1 LIDRLIPRCYE
12 PLPDGIRLRL
22 RLRVTPKSRRA
33 GPQGF
38 VDLAEGGVALKL
50 GINAAPEDGK
60 ANAAVI
66 ALLAKHLSV
75 AKAAIS
81 VAAGAKDRRKLVD
94 IRGEPEG
101 LAQALDAWLIDT
113 LKDDVLKDG
122 ASAS

>member
-1 LIDRLIPRCYE
+1 LSGACYERLID
-12 PLPDGIRLRL
+12 GIRL

-38 VDLAEGGVALKL
+38 VDLPEGGVALKF

-60 ANAAVI
+60 ANAAVM
-66 ALLAKHLSV
+66 ALLAKHLPV

-94 IRGEPEG
+94 IRGDPEA
-101 LAQALDAWLIDT
+101 LARALESWLADT
-113 LKDDVLKDG
+113 LKDDVLKDRATG
-122 ASAS
+122 S

>member
-1 LIDRLIPRCYE
+1 MIPACYE
-12 PLPDGIRLRL
+12 TTADGIRL
-22 RLRVTPKSRRA
+22 RLRVTPKSRRE

-38 VDLAEGGVALKL
+38 VDLPEGGMALKL

-66 ALLAKHLSV
+66 ALLARHLPV

-94 IRGEPEG
+94 IRGRQADLVAALESW
-101 LAQALDAWLIDT
+101 LAPI
-113 LKDDVLKDG
+113 LKDE
-122 ASAS
+122 A

>member
-1 LIDRLIPRCYE
+1 MIPPCYE
-12 PLPDGIRLRL
+12 ALADGIRL
-22 RLRVTPKSRRA
+22 RLRVTPKSRRE

-38 VDLAEGGVALKL
+38 VDLPGSGNEAGGVALKL

-66 ALLAKHLSV
+66 ALLAKHLPV

-94 IRGEPEG
+94 IRGHPG
-101 LAQALDAWLIDT
+101 TLVQALDAWLTET
-113 LKDDVLKDG
+113 LKGTFTD
-122 ASAS
+122 

>member
-1 LIDRLIPRCYE
+1 MIPLCYE
-12 PLPDGIRLRL
+12 LLADGIRL

-38 VDLAEGGVALKL
+38 VDLPSEGNEAGGVALKL

-66 ALLAKHLSV
+66 ALLAKHLPV

-94 IRGEPEG
+94 IRGNPTT
-101 LAQALDAWLIDT
+101 LVQALDAWLTET
-113 LKDDVLKDG
+113 LKGIPTD
-122 ASAS
+122 

>member
-1 LIDRLIPRCYE
+1 MRPACYE
-12 PLPDGIRLRL
+12 RLANGLRL

-38 VDLAEGGVALKL
+38 VDLPEGGVALKF

-66 ALLAKHLSV
+66 ALLAKHLPV

-81 VAAGAKDRRKLVD
+81 VAVGAKDRRKLVD
-94 IRGEPEG
+94 IRGDPEA
-101 LAQALDAWLIDT
+101 LARALEDWLADT
-113 LKDDVLKDG
+113 MKDE
-122 ASAS
+122 AIPS

>member
-1 LIDRLIPRCYE
+1 M
-12 PLPDGIRLRL
+12 
-22 RLRVTPKSRRA
+22 TPKSRRA

-38 VDLAEGGVALKL
+38 VELPEGGVALKF

-94 IRGEPEG
+94 IRGHPET
-101 LAQALDAWLIDT
+101 LAQALDAWLADII
-113 LKDDVLKDG
+113 KDG
-122 ASAS
+122 TTAS

>member
-1 LIDRLIPRCYE
+1 M
-12 PLPDGIRLRL
+12 
-22 RLRVTPKSRRA
+22 TPKSRRA

-38 VDLAEGGVALKL
+38 VDLPEGGVALKF

-66 ALLAKHLSV
+66 ALLAKHLPV

-94 IRGEPEG
+94 IRGHPET
-101 LAQALDAWLIDT
+101 LARALDAWLAAAI
-113 LKDDVLKDG
+113 KDDIIEDG
-122 ASAS
+122 AIAP

>member
-1 LIDRLIPRCYE
+1 LIPCCYAQ
-12 PLPDGIRLRL
+12 LPDGIRLRL
-22 RLRVTPKSRRA
+22 RVTPRSRRA

-38 VDLAEGGVALKL
+38 VDLPAEGNAEGGVALKF

-66 ALLAKHLSV
+66 ALLAKHLPV

-94 IRGEPEG
+94 IRGDP
-101 LAQALDAWLIDT
+101 AALVAALEAWLEDSV
-113 LKDDVLKDG
+113 KDDVLKDG
-122 ASAS
+122 ATAS